1 MADRYYN
8 LTRGEEVEPFK
19 LRGLMQAVYVSEC
32 LCIGFTQEEISEKF
46 NGDTQLVD
54 MWVSF
59 VRHNH
64 WVAYDKLTHRWSMTA
79 KGERQAHDVQIS
91 SSPYH

>member
-1 MADRYYN
+1 MASRHDD
-8 LTRGEEVEPFK
+8 LVSQKEIAPFK

-32 LCIGFTQEEISEKF
+32 LCLGFTQEEIAGKF

-64 WVAYDKLTHRWSMTA
+64 WVDYDIKTHRWSMTS
-79 KGERQAHDVQIS
+79 KGERQACDIQLSAEH
-91 SSPYH
+91 